1 MINSIV
7 ERIRSSIV
15 QIELVDFFSLET
27 FVKCQRLEKCQ
38 GTRLLTLFSLII
50 HENDTFLKTDWIGL
64 KFGTD
69 HASYLYIINL
79 DNLRS
84 IHITFINYS

>member
-1 MINSIV
+1 M
-7 ERIRSSIV
+7 
-15 QIELVDFFSLET
+15 
-27 FVKCQRLEKCQ
+27 
-38 GTRLLTLFSLII
+38 LTPFSLII

-84 IHITFINYS
+84 INIAFINYS